1 MREKRYI
8 EHLVL
13 TLTLVLFCF
22 ADSAAQTVRPPEL
35 NLQYHRAEA
44 AWKRGGSLLEAKA
57 RVDRVLNELPEDVEA
72 LKLRSQ
78 VLLSLQKYDE
88 ALEDAQRAVKL
99 DATDGEA
106 QLVLAE
112 AARHL
117 DHREIAIRA
126 LEAASD
132 HLLSDARAHVRMSW
146 LAMELGLPNRAEAF
160 GRIAIALDASE
171 PAAYQQ
177 LARVF
182 MLQGK
187 IDEGAEILLR
197 GLTGSVLNRTAIQM
211 DSVLSPLLDHAT
223 LEGAGR

>member
-1 MREKRYI
+1 MRVKRAI
-8 EHLVL
+8 EQLFL
-13 TLTLVLFCF
+13 TLTLVFFCF

-57 RVDRVLNELPEDVEA
+57 RVDRVLHELPEDVEA

-88 ALEDAQRAVKL
+88 AFEDAKGAVQL
-99 DATDGEA
+99 DETDGEA
-106 QLVLAE
+106 QLILAE
-112 AARHL
+112 AARHV
-117 DHREIAIRA
+117 DQRGVAISA

-132 HLLSDARAHVRMSW
+132 QLLSDARAHIRMSW

-160 GRIAIALDASE
+160 GRIALALDSSE

-187 IDEGAEILLR
+187 ADEGAEILLR
-197 GLTGSVLNRTAIQM
+197 GLTGSRLNRNAIET